1 MNILIVDDHKTIVD
15 DMIAKLGELRPDA
28 ECTGITRP
36 SEVMKLLT
44 EQQFD
49 IVFMD
54 IEMPGIN
61 GIKLAEKI
69 QGKYPRTNLIYIT
82 GFTEYAFESY
92 KTFASAFLAKPITKK
107 ALKKVLGN
115 LRYPVSDI
123 TDEMIEQTYQGKALI
138 GQRLKKLIEKSGMS
152 KQELAEKLGVQH
164 QTVFRWVNGERLP
177 DLPMMLK
184 IMQVLGI
191 DKDKLF

>member
-1 MNILIVDDHKTIVD
+1 MNILIVDDHKSIVD
-15 DMIAKLGELRPDA
+15 EMIEKLGELRPDA
-28 ECTGITRP
+28 KCTGITRP

-44 EQQFD
+44 ERQFN

-69 QGKYPRTNLIYIT
+69 LAEYPRTNIIYIT

-92 KTFASAFLAKPITKK
+92 KTVASAFLAKPITKK
-107 ALKKVLGN
+107 ALKNALSN

-138 GQRLKKLIEKSGMS
+138 GQRLKKLIDESGMS
-152 KQELAEKLGVQH
+152 KQEFADKIGVQY
-164 QTVFRWVNGERLP
+164 QTVFRWINGERLP
-177 DLPMMLK
+177 DLPMALK
-184 IMQVLGI
+184 IMQILGV
-191 DKDKLF
+191 DKEKLF

>member
-1 MNILIVDDHKTIVD
+1 MYRYYSSLRGHEAADGAVVRYCFHGHRNARNKRHKARRKD
-15 DMIAKLGELRPDA
+15 
-28 ECTGITRP
+28 TRQI
-36 SEVMKLLT
+36 SENKS
-44 EQQFD
+44 
-49 IVFMD
+49 
-54 IEMPGIN
+54 
-61 GIKLAEKI
+61 
-69 QGKYPRTNLIYIT
+69 IYIT

-107 ALKKVLGN
+107 ALKKALGN

-123 TDEMIEQTYQGKALI
+123 TDEMIELTYQGKALI
-138 GQRLKKLIEKSGMS
+138 GQRLKKLTEESGMS
-152 KQELAEKLGVQH
+152 KQELAKKLGVQH

>member
-1 MNILIVDDHKTIVD
+1 MRILIVDDHKTIVD
-15 DMIAKLGELRPDA
+15 DMTAKLKELRPDA

-36 SEVMKLLT
+36 SEVIQMLT
-44 EQQFD
+44 ERQFD
-49 IVFMD
+49 VVFMD

-69 QGKYPRTNLIYIT
+69 LALYPRTNIIYIT
-82 GFTEYAFESY
+82 GYTEYAFESY

-107 ALKKVLGN
+107 ALKNALGN

-123 TDEMIEQTYQGKALI
+123 TDEMIEEMYQGKALV
-138 GQRLKKLIEKSGMS
+138 GARLKKLVEESGMS
-152 KQELAEKLGVQH
+152 KQEFAEKIGVQQ

-191 DKDKLF
+191 DKNKLF

>member
-92 KTFASAFLAKPITKK
+92 KTFASAFLEKPITKK
-107 ALKKVLGN
+107 ALKNALSN

-138 GQRLKKLIEKSGMS
+138 GKKLEKLINESGMT
-152 KQELAEKLGVQH
+152 KIEFADRIGVQV
-164 QTVFRWVNGERLP
+164 QTIYRWTSGERLP